1 MLEALFDYRVEAK
14 SRRCPH
20 PMMKAGVRL
29 TRAATLCCVLMFLPI
44 PLLYAQTG
52 GSPQSGSASAAPT
65 ASQTLTPVEPIPDN
79 YQIGSPYIPVDNW
92 IYPAMLRLFS
102 LGYGD
107 SAYIG
112 LRPWT
117 RESTRTILRETT
129 DKLNAGSNNEEAR
142 QIYNSVRR
150 ELMQDPEFTPD
161 SPGWMRLDTVYTR
174 LLGLAGTPLNDSFHA
189 GQTYINDYGRPNQ
202 AGFNNITGFSATSE
216 GGGRF
221 SLYFRGE
228 YQHAPSGAGY
238 SIPISESLSAID
250 EVPYGPAQ
258 DTIQTGPIPATNVF
272 RIIEAN
278 LSANVAHN
286 EFSIGKSDEWMGPAQ
301 GASMAYSNN
310 AENIYSFRIN
320 LVDPLVVPILSK
332 IIGPIRYDF
341 LVGSLKGH
349 TFYNA
354 PWVHAEKINFK
365 PTRNLEFG
373 FERTVIWGGQGHV
386 PITFGSFFRSFFSF
400 TNVSVEQKNSREDP
414 GARFGSFDFTY
425 RLPFLRDWVTLYTDS
440 MVHDDTSP
448 TSAPRRAGVRP
459 GVYLAKFPGAHKLDF
474 RMEGVSSDPVSQ
486 SINGGKFLYW
496 ENQQRQGYTN
506 KGLIFGD
513 WIGREA
519 KGGQA
524 WLTYHIKPNEFVQ
537 LSYRRAKA
545 AKDFVPGGT
554 TQDDFTVTLIKRIKP
569 EVELNAW
576 MQFEQWKAPLLAP
589 TRQNNFTATAQ
600 ITWFPHRTV
609 QFRK

>member
-1 MLEALFDYRVEAK
+1 MI
-14 SRRCPH
+14 
-20 PMMKAGVRL
+20 KAGVRL
-29 TRAATLCCVLMFLPI
+29 IRVATICCALLFLRV
-44 PLLYAQTG
+44 PLLCSQQTTHSYASLDLIG
-52 GSPQSGSASAAPT
+52 GSPQTGSASTAPT
-65 ASQTLTPVEPIPDN
+65 TSQSLVPVEPIPDN
-79 YQIGSPYIPVDNW
+79 YQMGSPYIPVDNW

-102 LGYGD
+102 LGYAN

-117 RESTRTILRETT
+117 RESTRKILRETT

-142 QIYNSVRR
+142 QIYNAVRR
-150 ELMQDPEFTPD
+150 ELMQDPEFTPE
-161 SPGWMRLDTVYTR
+161 SLGWARLDTVYTR
-174 LLGLAGTPLNDSFHA
+174 LLGLTGTPLNDSFHA

-202 AGFNNITGFSATSE
+202 EGFNNITGFSATSE
-216 GGGRF
+216 GAGRF

-238 SIPISESLSAID
+238 SIPISETLSAID
-250 EVPYGPAQ
+250 LVPYGPVQ

-278 LSANVAHN
+278 LSAYVAHN
-286 EFSIGKSDEWMGPAQ
+286 EISFGKSDEWMGPAQ

-320 LVDPLVVPILSK
+320 LVDPVRVPGLSR
-332 IIGPIRYDF
+332 ITGPFRYDF

-349 TFYNA
+349 TFYND

-373 FERTVIWGGQGHV
+373 FERTVIWGGKGHV

-400 TNVSVEQKNSREDP
+400 QNVTVAEKNSRNDP

-425 RLPFLRDWVTLYTDS
+425 RLPFLRDWLTLYTDS
-440 MVHDDTSP
+440 MVHDDVSP

-459 GVYLAKFPGAHKLDF
+459 GIYLAKFPGAHKLDL
-474 RMEGVSSDPVSQ
+474 RLEGVSSDPVSQ
-486 SINGGKFLYW
+486 SVSGGKFLYW

-513 WIGREA
+513 WIGRES

-524 WLTYHIKPNEFVQ
+524 WLTYHMNPTEFVQ
-537 LSYRRAKA
+537 LSYRRAKVP
-545 AKDFVPGGT
+545 KDFVPDGT
-554 TQDDFTVTLIKRIKP
+554 TQDDFTVTLVKRIKP
-569 EVELNAW
+569 AVELNAW

-589 TRQNNFTATAQ
+589 TTQNNFTATAQ